1 MLSGF
6 TRHERNALVFLMALF
21 CAGTGWMG
29 FERWQSSRSFYVAG
43 QSPAGNSAMAA
54 TGPIRDKTPLAA
66 EVSGTSASATGLI
79 DLNTADEILLDSLPG
94 IGPAKARDIVE
105 YRRNAGGF
113 NSVYELDR
121 VKGIGP
127 SVLSKIAPLVMVGAM
142 NQGQAAPAPQL
153 AQTSPPPIPAVTST
167 PMPPAQ
173 IPAVMLPVAAVAP
186 LMSVP
191 GPSSKAAKIEATGP
205 VNINSATMEELMT
218 LKNIG
223 EVKARAIILNRQMNG
238 AFPSVDALDRVKGI
252 GPAIIGANRHRII
265 VH

>member
-29 FERWQSSRSFYVAG
+29 FERWQSSRTFFVAG
-43 QSPAGNSAMAA
+43 QSPVEASALGVA
-54 TGPIRDKTPLAA
+54 GPIRDMVPIAN
-66 EVSGTSASATGLI
+66 EVPVTSGSATGLI
-79 DLNTADEILLDSLPG
+79 DLNTADEETLDSLPG

-105 YRRNAGGF
+105 YRRHAGGF

-127 SVLSKIAPLVMVGAM
+127 SALSKIAPLVMVSGQTHG
-142 NQGQAAPAPQL
+142 QGQSV
-153 AQTSPPPIPAVTST
+153 AQVPPT
-167 PMPPAQ
+167 PLTPAQ
-173 IPAVMLPVAAVAP
+173 SPAVMLPVVPVAP
-186 LMSVP
+186 VVSHPV
-191 GPSSKAAKIEATGP
+191 PSSTAAKVDATGP

-218 LKNIG
+218 LKMIG
-223 EVKARAIILNRQMNG
+223 EVKARAIILKRQING
-238 AFPSVDALDRVKGI
+238 PFPSVNALDRVKGI
-252 GPAIIGANRHRII
+252 GPAIIGANRHRIV